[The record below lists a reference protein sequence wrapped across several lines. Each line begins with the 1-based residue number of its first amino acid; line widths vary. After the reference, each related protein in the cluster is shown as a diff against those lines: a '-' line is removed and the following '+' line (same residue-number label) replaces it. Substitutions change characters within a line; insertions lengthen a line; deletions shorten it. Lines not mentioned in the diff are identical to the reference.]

1 MSLCLTLAMDQTLRP
16 APSRQHNVGHAH
28 TAPLTGR
35 RLALS
40 IIVTFAFVLA
50 EGITGF
56 VSHSLALMS
65 DAGHNLADTL
75 ALTLS
80 WYGLWSA
87 RRPST
92 SERTFGYHRVG
103 ILAALVNS
111 LSLVLIALLIFWE
124 AINRLRIS
132 EPVQSG
138 PMIVVALL
146 AIGMNT
152 VISLWLKG
160 DAAHDLNV
168 RSAYVHMVGDAI
180 SAGGVVAA
188 GIIVATSGS
197 YIADTVASILIGM
210 LILWSS
216 WGILKESVSVLLEGI
231 PVGMTMEKVAQSIG
245 KVHGVLAVHDL
256 HVWTIG
262 SGVICCSC
270 HIMVAEQSV
279 RSGEQVLRTV
289 NEELRH
295 HFGIS
300 HTTIQVEVEGC
311 AQDDMYCTMRNP
323 IGKDHQH

>member
-1 MSLCLTLAMDQTLRP
+1 MIAKPPVGAATEIP
-16 APSRQHNVGHAH
+16 ATARFAGSAAVIVPAAGVRWNPPPETGASVAVG
-28 TAPLTGR
+28 AP
-35 RLALS
+35 
-40 IIVTFAFVLA
+40 
-50 EGITGF
+50 
-56 VSHSLALMS
+56 
-65 DAGHNLADTL
+65 
-75 ALTLS
+75 
-80 WYGLWSA
+80 
-87 RRPST
+87 
-92 SERTFGYHRVG
+92 
-103 ILAALVNS
+103 AA
-111 LSLVLIALLIFWE
+111 
-124 AINRLRIS
+124 
-132 EPVQSG
+132 
-138 PMIVVALL
+138 

-188 GIIVATSGS
+188 GIVVATSGS